1 MNQNHWTCL
10 TTVFLTTAL
19 APIGN
24 VHAKN
29 LPVSVGGA
37 VNKSFSV
44 SPKSL
49 IVTPRTTL
57 GNVNE
62 RGRIFHQGNLSSKD
76 IHSRLPSRKLIATV
90 QQVFPPN
97 LRFSRG
103 EASPT
108 SDATDRFSFRAAAPT
123 KLRVPA
129 VSNRPRSRN
138 LQANIP
144 SPANRQLFKQSID
157 QTLVTPTPVIRPDG
171 SRSTIVS
178 KTTVR
183 AEIAYSQLHV
193 SSIDGRVQNLNPRS
207 VKTNSTQTT
216 PPVRQSIDRTML
228 TPTSVVRP
236 DGSKSTIMNAT
247 NVRAEIANTDP
258 VRIARAAQTTPSP
271 QLKTVRVIDRA
282 EIGLLPQS
290 TPVANR
296 WRSLSSGE
304 STNRPSISRFETG
317 LPQYIFDNGRPLQI
331 VATTIA
337 QVGTET
343 GSSTSSIAIPVK
355 QPTQSIVPNQQ
366 PIVNGSIASLSY
378 RIGTKTA
385 QPIDNTAKSALD
397 RVVATQ
403 TGTASWY
410 ASASGAKTANGERFD
425 PNSLTAAHRNLPFGT
440 KVRVTSLSTGK
451 MVVVRI
457 NDRGPVNINRMI
469 DVSAGAASAIGIKD
483 LGVGTVRLEV
493 LANNG

>member
-29 LPVSVGGA
+29 LPVSIGGY
-37 VNKSFSV
+37 VNKSFSG

-49 IVTPRTTL
+49 TITPRTTI

-62 RGRIFHQGNLSSKD
+62 RGRIFHQGNLPSKD
-76 IHSRLPSRKLIATV
+76 IHSRLTSRKLIATA
-90 QQVFPPN
+90 QVFTTN
-97 LRFSRG
+97 FRSID
-103 EASPT
+103 PT
-108 SDATDRFSFRAAAPT
+108 ARAN
-123 KLRVPA
+123 LRVPA
-129 VSNRPRSRN
+129 VSNLRRNRN

-144 SPANRQLFKQSID
+144 APANRQLFKQSIE

-178 KTTVR
+178 KTTIR
-183 AEIAYSQLHV
+183 AEIAYAQLHV

-207 VKTNSTQTT
+207 VKPNSTQTT
-216 PPVRQSIDRTML
+216 PPVRQSIDRTIL

-247 NVRAEIANTDP
+247 NVRAEIANTAP
-258 VRIARAAQTTPSP
+258 VRIARAAQTTPAP
-271 QLKTVRVIDRA
+271 QLKQQSARAIDRSQ
-282 EIGLLPQS
+282 IGPIPQS
-290 TPVANR
+290 TPVATR

-304 STNRPSISRFETG
+304 STDRPSISRFETG

-343 GSSTSSIAIPVK
+343 GSSTSSIAIPVQ
-355 QPTQSIVPNQQ
+355 QPAQSIVPNRQ
-366 PIVNGSIASLSY
+366 PIANGSIASLSC

-385 QPIDNTAKSALD
+385 QSIDNTAKSALD

-410 ASASGAKTANGERFD
+410 ASESGAKTANGERFD
-425 PNSLTAAHRNLPFGT
+425 PNGLTAAHRNLPFGT
-440 KVRVTSLSTGK
+440 KVRVTSLTTGK

-457 NDRGPVNINRMI
+457 NDRGPVNINRTI

-493 LANNG
+493 LADRG

>member
-29 LPVSVGGA
+29 LPVSVGGS

-44 SPKSL
+44 SSKSL
-49 IVTPRTTL
+49 TITPRTTL

-62 RGRIFHQGNLSSKD
+62 RGRIFHQGNLPSKD
-76 IHSRLPSRKLIATV
+76 IIHSRFPSRKLIATA
-90 QQVFPPN
+90 QVFPPN
-97 LRFSRG
+97 FRS
-103 EASPT
+103 
-108 SDATDRFSFRAAAPT
+108 SDATDRFSFREAAP
-123 KLRVPA
+123 KNLRDPA
-129 VSNRPRSRN
+129 VSNRHRSRN

-144 SPANRQLFKQSID
+144 APANRQLFKQSID

-178 KTTVR
+178 KTTIR
-183 AEIAYSQLHV
+183 AEIAYAQLHV

-207 VKTNSTQTT
+207 IKTNSTQTT

-247 NVRAEIANTDP
+247 NVRAEIANTAP
-258 VRIARAAQTTPSP
+258 VRIARAAQTTPAR
-271 QLKTVRVIDRA
+271 QLKQQTDRVIDRA

-290 TPVANR
+290 TPVATR

-304 STNRPSISRFETG
+304 STDRPSISRFETG
-317 LPQYIFDNGRPLQI
+317 LPQYIFDNGRPLQV

-343 GSSTSSIAIPVK
+343 GSSTSSIAIPVQ
-355 QPTQSIVPNQQ
+355 QPAQSIVPNQQ
-366 PIVNGSIASLSY
+366 LTVNGSIASLSC

-385 QPIDNTAKSALD
+385 QPVEHTAKSALD
-397 RVVATQ
+397 RVVTTQ

-410 ASASGAKTANGERFD
+410 ASESGAKTANGERFD
-425 PNSLTAAHRNLPFGT
+425 PNGLTAAHRNLPFGT
-440 KVRVTSLSTGK
+440 KVRVTSLTTGK

-457 NDRGPVNINRMI
+457 NDRGPVNLNRMI
-469 DVSAGAASAIGIKD
+469 DVSAGAASAMGIKD

-493 LANNG
+493 LADNG